1 MRWFC
6 FLLVLFYSV
15 SYAGEDLEIGLSSGN
30 TISVDSYP
38 SDGEALLV
46 YLPSERGHGN
56 AYVPTVQQLA
66 FLGTDVWVID
76 LHSSYMIAKS
86 RSSIDKFNI
95 DDLVELVSIAE
106 SNNYDKVYFL
116 TSGRGAKLALRTA
129 FNHQQKYPKSNI
141 IAGHIFHSPHIISG
155 STSLGEDA
163 QYDDS
168 AMKSNLPIYM
178 IMPQNSTKFLRTE
191 EISNTLKIGGSSV
204 FTHLFRGASGGFE
217 RRPEKDL
224 SEEDLRYKRD
234 LSETYMRAIQ
244 IMSTVNVPDINRET
258 RLSTSKPKYL
268 LYDPKLLPYKGNKTP
283 PKLELESILGESI
296 DLKDYRGKVVLINFW
311 ASWCKPCVKEIPSL
325 VRLKDERMKGEDF
338 EILTVNIGE
347 DKDTINE
354 FVIKVKFD
362 LPILLDKDGIAV
374 NDWKVYAYPSNFI
387 LDRYGEIRY
396 AYRGALEWD
405 SDSIVKAIEDLL

>member
-1 MRWFC
+1 
-6 FLLVLFYSV
+6 
-15 SYAGEDLEIGLSSGN
+15 
-30 TISVDSYP
+30 
-38 SDGEALLV
+38 
-46 YLPSERGHGN
+46 
-56 AYVPTVQQLA
+56 
-66 FLGTDVWVID
+66 
-76 LHSSYMIAKS
+76 
-86 RSSIDKFNI
+86 
-95 DDLVELVSIAE
+95 
-106 SNNYDKVYFL
+106 FL